1 MKIAF
6 ASDHAGFNAKKELM
20 TFAEDF
26 GYQVVDF
33 GTHST
38 DSCDYPDFVYP
49 AAKAVAQEE
58 CEKGI
63 FICSTGIGVSICAN
77 KVKGIRCALCTD
89 VFQAEMTRR
98 HNNSNCLAMGANV
111 TTLEIMKRITAVF
124 LETGFEGG
132 RHLRRVE
139 KMMAIE
145 DEQNGKTE

>member
-6 ASDHAGFNAKKELM
+6 ACDHAAFNAKKELM
-20 TFAEDF
+20 TFVEDF

-33 GTHST
+33 GTFSSE
-38 DSCDYPDFVYP
+38 SCDYPDFVYP
-49 AAKAVAQEE
+49 AAKAVAANE

-63 FICSTGIGVSICAN
+63 FLCSTGIGVSMCAN
-77 KVKGIRCALCTD
+77 KVNGIRCALCTD

-98 HNNSNCLAMGANV
+98 HNNANCLAMGANV
-111 TTLEIMKRITAVF
+111 TTFEIMRRITAIF

-145 DEQNGKTE
+145 QKEKTE